1 MDERQLQLLSQIM
14 DTMQTLASEM
24 TSLKQDISEV
34 KQDVTNIKSD
44 VSSIKL
50 IMENQ
55 IVPNINLVAEGH
67 GDLSRK
73 LHDALRVE
81 SEREM
86 FIIKLNYLEDEIR
99 KLKSMM

>member
-1 MDERQLQLLSQIM
+1 MDERQLLEQIVT
-14 DTMQTLASEM
+14 TMQTLASEM
-24 TSLKQDISEV
+24 TSMKQDVKDVKSNISEV
-34 KQDVTNIKSD
+34 KQDIN
-44 VSSIKL
+44 SIKL
-50 IMENQ
+50 TMENK
-55 IVPNINLVAEGH
+55 IEPSIKLVAEGH

-99 KLKSMM
+99 KLKMRI